1 MFEKKK
7 SFVSYLSYLC
17 VFILL
22 LTVSGLAI
30 TMGLAGPD
38 NSILYLAWF
47 SVPAPLILVFFLQIQ
62 NLPPVAKLLSLLYI
76 TISLIIVIILLL
88 GVAWSGS
95 ETALHPE
102 VCDGMEE
109 LSEFPHLEKN
119 IEPITFNAEDG
130 TKLDGWVAF
139 GSSHKSVILLH
150 GYRCDKRSMLREANM
165 LYSSEITVLLFDFRH
180 NGNSSGDFVSFG
192 YYEKQD
198 VAAAI
203 HKLNT
208 LAIQKNVQNYSSEH
222 IGLFGVS
229 NGGATAILFAAENPN
244 QIKSL
249 VVDSSFKSLDS
260 AVSQSFT
267 NFVGLPSF
275 PFAPITVWITEL
287 KTGISRKQII
297 PEESVTQIT
306 ETPIFI
312 IHGLADETIS
322 PEDSK
327 SIFSKAND
335 PKQIWLVPKATHG
348 ETYNV
353 ATSEY
358 EKRILDFFHD
368 TLN

>member
-1 MFEKKK
+1 MFEKKT
-7 SFVSYLSYLC
+7 SFLFYLSYLS
-17 VFILL
+17 VFVLL
-22 LTVSGLAI
+22 LTISVLSI
-30 TMGLAGPD
+30 TMALAGPD

-47 SVPAPLILVFFLQIQ
+47 SVPSPLILVFFIQIQ
-62 NLPPVAKLLSLLYI
+62 NLPRIAKLLSLLYI
-76 TISLIIVIILLL
+76 SMSLIIVIILLL
-88 GVAWSGS
+88 GVAWNGS

-102 VCDGMEE
+102 LCDGMEE

-119 IEPITFNAEDG
+119 IEAITFNAEDG

-139 GSSHKSVILLH
+139 GASHKSVILLH

-180 NGNSSGDFVSFG
+180 SGNSSGDFVSFG

-203 HKLNT
+203 DKLNT
-208 LAIQKNVQNYSSEH
+208 LASQKNIQTYSSEH

-229 NGGATAILFAAENPN
+229 NGGATAILFAAENSN

-267 NFVGLPSF
+267 HFVGLPSF

-297 PEESVTQIT
+297 PEESVKQIT
-306 ETPIFI
+306 DTPIFI

-358 EKRILDFFHD
+358 EKRILDFFHG